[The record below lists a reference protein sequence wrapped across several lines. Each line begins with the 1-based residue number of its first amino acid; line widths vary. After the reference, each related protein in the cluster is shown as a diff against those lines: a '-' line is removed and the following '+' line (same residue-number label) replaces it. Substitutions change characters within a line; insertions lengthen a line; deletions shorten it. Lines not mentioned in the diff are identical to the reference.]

1 MAWKNQ
7 QQFIDALEKAGELVR
22 IKTYANPKL
31 EMAEITDRMS
41 KQPGGGKAL
50 LFENTGYD
58 FPVLMNAYGSERR
71 MCMALGVDHL
81 DDVAKEIETLFKLLS
96 APKEGILDKLKL
108 LPKLSQFA
116 SWMPKVKNGR
126 GDCQEVVMKEPDITK
141 LPVIT
146 CWPKDGGPFVTLP
159 VIHTKDPSTG
169 SRNVGMYRMQ
179 VFGPTLTGM
188 HWHKHKVSAKHFN
201 EYKKLNKRMPI
212 AVALGGDP
220 VYAYSATAPLPENV
234 DEYMLAGFL
243 RKKNVELVKCI
254 SQPDVEV
261 PSDADFIIEGYVD
274 PNDELIWE
282 GPFGDH
288 TGYYSLPDW
297 YPRFHI
303 TAITHKKNP
312 VYPATIVGIPPQED
326 AWLGKATE
334 RIFLAPIKM
343 TMVPEIVDMDMPV
356 EGVFHNLVITKI
368 KKDYAGQGQKVM
380 NAMWGA
386 GQMMFNKILVL
397 TAPLNPPQGG
407 TSGESF
413 KINDYLKLAQDVFK
427 NMNPATDIYFS
438 TGPMDVLDHSCSKLG
453 FGGKMCIDGTF
464 KFDEEKDDSYESGAG
479 SPSAAKGLPTAMQEL
494 GVIESNLKNKF
505 SEIAG
510 VNTSLLKKEI
520 PCLIISVK
528 KSRKGHIKE
537 LHEQVCVMKEMEE
550 VKMIL
555 YVEHTV
561 DANDLPTALWRFCN
575 NLDPKRDHHISKRST
590 SNQQPAT
597 SNYFACMGFDGT
609 RKTKEFDDFQ
619 RDWPNII
626 VADDATI
633 KAVDAKWNE
642 LGIGTF
648 ISSPSLKFK
657 GQMYGEEAVVE

>member
-1 MAWKNQ
+1 MAWKDQ
-7 QQFIDALEKAGELVR
+7 QAFIDALEMAGELVR
-22 IKTYANPKL
+22 IKTYVDPHL
-31 EMAEITDRMS
+31 EIAEITDRIS
-41 KQPGGGKAL
+41 KSGGGGKAL

-71 MCMALGVDHL
+71 MCMALGVSDL
-81 DDVAKEIETLFKLLS
+81 DETAREIEDLFKMIS
-96 APKEGILDKLKL
+96 APKESMLDKLKL
-108 LPKLSQFA
+108 LPKLGAFA
-116 SWMPKVKNGR
+116 SWMPAVKKGR
-126 GDCQEVVMKEPDITK
+126 GACQEVIMTTPDITK
-141 LPVIT
+141 VPVIT

-159 VIHTKDPSTG
+159 VIHTKDPHTQ

-201 EYKKLNKRMPI
+201 EYKKLGKKMPV

-243 RKKNVELVKCI
+243 RKKKVELVKCI
-254 SQPDVEV
+254 TQPEIEV
-261 PSDADFIIEGYVD
+261 PADADFIIEGYVD
-274 PNDELIWE
+274 PADELIWE

-303 TAITHKKNP
+303 TGITHRKNA

-343 TMVPEIVDMDMPV
+343 TMVPEIMDMDMPV

-368 KKDYAGQGQKVM
+368 NKEYAGQGQKVM

-397 TAPLNPPQGG
+397 ADQH
-407 TSGESF
+407 
-413 KINDYLKLAQDVFK
+413 IRIQDYSALARYVFK
-427 NMNPATDIYFS
+427 NLNPVTDVVFS
-438 TGPMDVLDHSCSKLG
+438 SGPMDVLDHSCSKMG
-453 FGGKMCIDGTF
+453 FGGKMCIDGTS
-464 KFDEEKDDSYESGAG
+464 KFPEEIEEDGLSGV
-479 SPSAAKGLPTAMQEL
+479 SLPPASQIADRL
-494 GVIESNLKNKF
+494 LQQF
-505 SEIAG
+505 SEIKS
-510 VNTSLLKKEI
+510 VNALLTEQDI
-520 PCLIISVK
+520 PCLIVGVK
-528 KSRKGHIKE
+528 KERPGHIRS
-537 LHEQVCVMKEMEE
+537 LHSSIASMDFCRGI
-550 VKMIL
+550 KMIL

-561 DANDLPTALWRFCN
+561 DPLDLPTALWRFCN
-575 NLDPKRDHHISKRST
+575 NLDPKRDQHLHRYDDAHLT
-590 SNQQPAT
+590 G
-597 SNYFACMGFDGT
+597 CLGLDGT
-609 RKTKEFDDFQ
+609 RKTKEHDNFQ

-626 VADDATI
+626 VANEATI
-633 KAVDAKWNE
+633 QAVDAKWDNLN
-642 LGIGTF
+642 LGPF
-648 ISSPSLKFK
+648 IASPSLKYK
-657 GQMYGEEAVVE
+657 DQLYGSEAIVDQ

>member
-1 MAWKNQ
+1 MAYKNL
-7 QQFIDALEKAGELVR
+7 QQFIDILEREGELVR
-22 IKTYANPKL
+22 IKEYVNPKL
-31 EMAEITDRMS
+31 EISEVTDRIS
-41 KQPGGGKAL
+41 KTNGGGKAL

-71 MCMALGVDHL
+71 MCLALGVNHL
-81 DDVAKEIETLFKLLS
+81 DDVAKEIESLFHLLAS
-96 APKEGILDKLKL
+96 PKESIIDKLKL
-108 LPKLSQFA
+108 LPKLNQFA
-116 SWMPKVKNGR
+116 SWMPRVISGKG
-126 GDCQEVVMKEPDITK
+126 GCQQVVLKEPDINI

-159 VIHTKDPSTG
+159 IIHTKDPNTN

-201 EYKKLNKRMPI
+201 EYKKLGKKMPV

-243 RKKNVELVKCI
+243 RKKKVELVKCI
-254 SQPDVEV
+254 TQPEIEV
-261 PSDADFIIEGYVD
+261 PADADFIIEGYVD

-303 TAITHKKNP
+303 TCITHKQNA

-334 RIFLAPIKM
+334 RIFLAPMKM
-343 TMVPEIVDMDMPV
+343 TMVPEIVDMDMPI
-356 EGVFHNLVITKI
+356 EGVFHNLVIAQI
-368 KKDYAGQGQKVM
+368 KKEYAGQGQKVM

-397 TAPLNPPQGG
+397 ADEQVR
-407 TSGESF
+407 
-413 KINDYLKLAQDVFK
+413 IQDYQPLAQYVFK
-427 NMNPATDIYFS
+427 NLNPAADIYFS
-438 TGPMDVLDHSCSKLG
+438 QGPMDVLDHSCSKLG
-453 FGGKMCIDGTF
+453 FGGKMCIDGTR
-464 KFDEEKDDSYESGAG
+464 KFEEETDGIWNSNVGAHING
-479 SPSAAKGLPTAMQEL
+479 QLATS
-494 GVIESNLKNKF
+494 LKAQF
-505 SEIAG
+505 SEIAS
-510 VNTSLLKKEI
+510 VNDSLFERDI
-520 PCLIISVK
+520 PVLIISVEK
-528 KSRKGHIKE
+528 NRIGHIRELHHQICESKE
-537 LHEQVCVMKEMEE
+537 LEE
-550 VKMIL
+550 AKMIL

-561 DANDLPTALWRFCN
+561 DANDLPVALWRFCN
-575 NLDPKRDHHISKRST
+575 NLDPKRDHLLVQRQSKTDS
-590 SNQQPAT
+590 SKN
-597 SNYFACMGFDGT
+597 FACMGFDGT
-609 RKTKEFDDFQ
+609 LKTKEFDNFQ

-626 VADDATI
+626 VSDEGTI
-633 KAVDAKWNE
+633 RAVDQKWEKLGLGE
-642 LGIGTF
+642 LIP
-648 ISSPSLKFK
+648 SPSLKYK
-657 GQMYGEEAVVE
+657 SQLYGEEAVVNKAGH